1 MGVAKKQKG
10 HGDTLLWAAVG
21 LLNIQ
26 REAAALKIEPAL
38 QIGVLVDCCTT
49 AFFLLLSCGRLLII
63 YNFRSSVMDFN
74 AFNLTG
80 QFHFGYGKTIF

>member
-26 REAAALKIEPAL
+26 RETAALKNQSRPCGYVMMAWK
-38 QIGVLVDCCTT
+38 CTCLSA
-49 AFFLLLSCGRLLII
+49 AFFLFCRWA
-63 YNFRSSVMDFN
+63 D
-74 AFNLTG
+74 
-80 QFHFGYGKTIF
+80 